1 MCCICYVIYILN
13 PFPLT
18 DNVKML
24 PLGRKKHAIISRAV
38 VKAFRQYEST
48 LKKHFL
54 VVSFL
59 QATTLGI
66 IGDIL
71 AQGVEKFS
79 KGGLHMSGEGCPA
92 CTLWGWFV
100 PKRTAQVFPR
110 NK

>member
-1 MCCICYVIYILN
+1 MCCICYVICFLN

-18 DNVKML
+18 DNAKML
-24 PLGRKKHAIISRAV
+24 PLGKKKHAIISRAF
-38 VKAFRQYEST
+38 VKVFRRYERT

-66 IGDIL
+66 IGDVL
-71 AQGVEKFS
+71 AQGAEKFS
-79 KGGLHMSGEGCPA
+79 KRGLITSGEGSPA
-92 CTLWGWFV
+92 FTLWGWFV